1 MVIHIGDP
9 NWRHALALVMCL
21 ALAPVPALAQEKV
34 VKLGF
39 VGPLTGGT
47 ASIGLGARNS
57 FVLALQE
64 RNAKGAGAKYRYEPM
79 ILDDECKPSVGVQ
92 AALKASSD
100 PGLIASVSHYCSVVA
115 IATVDTWH
123 RAGVP
128 SMVWGA
134 ILPQIT
140 YDNNYVE
147 ITRVNGT
154 MIKENE
160 ISSEFVVK
168 KLGFKT
174 FALIH
179 DTTDYGREQAKW
191 FGEGLKEAG
200 GKILSTQGTTKDQ
213 TDYSAE
219 LTRAAIDKP
228 DVIWFGG
235 LTPDGVR
242 VKVQMER
249 LGIRSQFQAA
259 SGIKSDTFNET
270 AGAAAEGTLTFFPGV
285 VTENLPGGKKFLEA
299 YGAAGFKEPPE
310 AYGAFAYVA
319 ANLII
324 DAIEAVGPDRAKVAE
339 KLKHAKNANTIIGPV
354 EFDDHG
360 QNTVPLVAKYVSQDG
375 KWVTW
380 EDSEYASGNRI
391 LPSLK
396 SKTR

>member
-1 MVIHIGDP
+1 
-9 NWRHALALVMCL
+9 
-21 ALAPVPALAQEKV
+21 
-34 VKLGF
+34 
-39 VGPLTGGT
+39 
-47 ASIGLGARNS
+47 
-57 FVLALQE
+57 
-64 RNAKGAGAKYRYEPM
+64 
-79 ILDDECKPSVGVQ
+79 
-92 AALKASSD
+92 
-100 PGLIASVSHYCSVVA
+100 
-115 IATVDTWH
+115 
-123 RAGVP
+123 
-128 SMVWGA
+128 MVWGA